1 MDLRKLTIGTAQFGL
16 DYGIANQ
23 IGQVSFE
30 EIQRIL
36 DFASNQGINTLD
48 TAIAYGDS
56 ETRLGL
62 AGVSDWNIVSK
73 LPAVPENCQNI
84 IAWVIDS
91 VEGSLIRLKVNSLF
105 GLLLH
110 RPGDLNSEKGEELY
124 ESLETVKRLGM
135 VSHLGVSVYS
145 PEELRTLNN
154 FKELTVIQSSLNII
168 DKRIL
173 DIGNVLNEGA
183 NRFTIHT
190 RSAFLQGLLLMNSE
204 QRPPKFSKWDNLWD
218 VLDKFID
225 QSGLTRLEVCIR
237 YVMKVEA
244 VNKVIV
250 GIDSLSQLKEICIS
264 ASGDLPEIPMELVT
278 DDSVLIN
285 PALWSTIE

>member
-1 MDLRKLTIGTAQFGL
+1 MDLSKLTIGTAQFGL
-16 DYGIANQ
+16 DYGIANRS
-23 IGQVSFE
+23 GQVNFE
-30 EIQRIL
+30 EIQKIL
-36 DFASNQGINTLD
+36 DFAFDLGINTLD

-56 ETRLGL
+56 ETRLGM
-62 AGVSDWNIVSK
+62 AGVSNWNIISK
-73 LPAVPENCQNI
+73 LPSVPKNCRNI
-84 IAWVIDS
+84 TSWVIDS
-91 VEGSLIRLKVNSLF
+91 VEGSLARLKVNSLF

-110 RPGDLNSEKGEELY
+110 RPGELSLEFGEELY

-135 VSHLGVSVYS
+135 VKQLGVSVYS
-145 PEELRTLNN
+145 PDELRTLNN
-154 FKELTVIQSSLNII
+154 FKELTIIQTSLNII
-168 DKRIL
+168 DRRIL
-173 DIGNVLNEGA
+173 DIGNFVNEGA
-183 NRFTIHT
+183 NRFAIHT
-190 RSAFLQGLLLMNSE
+190 RSAFLQGLLLMDPQ
-204 QRPPKFSKWDNLWD
+204 QRPHKFSRWKHLWD

-225 QSGLTRLEVCIR
+225 KSGLTRLEVCIR
-237 YVMKVEA
+237 YVMAVEA